1 MGQKIEW
8 LEEDLA
14 QQLRTLP
21 ALTANFDHVS
31 YLGIVGTEGSQL
43 TDADVQPLLA
53 NFRGLRQL
61 GIEAAQLTRLPSAIE
76 QMPHLQ
82 RLHLGGNSIVLTP
95 EDVLRLK
102 DRVHLKE
109 LFLEMNPL
117 GLPPDVG
124 RMPRLHTLLL
134 NEASLVEWPSSVF
147 RVPRPEDFILDM
159 RQNPIARIPE
169 FAPGSDKAL
178 IVAKTFLTRETLT
191 PELLA
196 QFKRYIEAAGRDP
209 DRQLPKRGALDSER
223 WKTGYSAQ
231 EWPSRQVLW
240 DMLEGS
246 FGSEGFFNVLRAVR
260 NSGDSTLRGGVW
272 LPELTAKVWRILEAM
287 GEDAELREQLFLM
300 ARDPAACVDA
310 GAQLFNSMGV
320 AVLHWSAYFS
330 EDVASVRKTVFNLAR
345 GKWRLDELGR
355 IAHERVSQLQDD
367 GVKFP
372 EYDAKGARID
382 HYDARGNLIADID
395 EVEIY
400 LAYTT
405 PLATRLDLPWQ
416 SRSMMFREDYVT
428 APMVEEAFNRVQ
440 LLDQGELLRGNLL
453 EQPMWTDFL
462 QRAHPADYASIA
474 AKFDALI
481 DYQAAQEQWAAA
493 ANLPESARQALRQT
507 ISRSAQRLGRPAS
520 QSEPGQLMSQ
530 QDYDGTFGRINAELI
545 TLNQTL
551 TDQAIRAIL

>member
-1 MGQKIEW
+1 
-8 LEEDLA
+8 
-14 QQLRTLP
+14 
-21 ALTANFDHVS
+21 
-31 YLGIVGTEGSQL
+31 
-43 TDADVQPLLA
+43 
-53 NFRGLRQL
+53 
-61 GIEAAQLTRLPSAIE
+61 
-76 QMPHLQ
+76 
-82 RLHLGGNSIVLTP
+82 
-95 EDVLRLK
+95 
-102 DRVHLKE
+102 
-109 LFLEMNPL
+109 MNPL

-134 NEASLVEWPSSVF
+134 NETSLVEWPSSVF

-209 DRQLPKRGALDSER
+209 DRQLPKRGARDSEQ

-310 GAQLFNSMGV
+310 GAQMFNAMGV

-520 QSEPGQLMSQ
+520 ESEPGQRMSQ
-530 QDYDGTFGRINAELI
+530 QDYDDTFGRINGELI

>member
-1 MGQKIEW
+1 M
-8 LEEDLA
+8 
-14 QQLRTLP
+14 
-21 ALTANFDHVS
+21 
-31 YLGIVGTEGSQL
+31 
-43 TDADVQPLLA
+43 
-53 NFRGLRQL
+53 
-61 GIEAAQLTRLPSAIE
+61 
-76 QMPHLQ
+76 
-82 RLHLGGNSIVLTP
+82 
-95 EDVLRLK
+95 
-102 DRVHLKE
+102 
-109 LFLEMNPL
+109 
-117 GLPPDVG
+117 
-124 RMPRLHTLLL
+124 
-134 NEASLVEWPSSVF
+134 
-147 RVPRPEDFILDM
+147 
-159 RQNPIARIPE
+159 
-169 FAPGSDKAL
+169 
-178 IVAKTFLTRETLT
+178 
-191 PELLA
+191 
-196 QFKRYIEAAGRDP
+196 
-209 DRQLPKRGALDSER
+209 
-223 WKTGYSAQ
+223 
-231 EWPSRQVLW
+231 
-240 DMLEGS
+240 
-246 FGSEGFFNVLRAVR
+246 
-260 NSGDSTLRGGVW
+260 
-272 LPELTAKVWRILEAM
+272 
-287 GEDAELREQLFLM
+287 
-300 ARDPAACVDA
+300 DA